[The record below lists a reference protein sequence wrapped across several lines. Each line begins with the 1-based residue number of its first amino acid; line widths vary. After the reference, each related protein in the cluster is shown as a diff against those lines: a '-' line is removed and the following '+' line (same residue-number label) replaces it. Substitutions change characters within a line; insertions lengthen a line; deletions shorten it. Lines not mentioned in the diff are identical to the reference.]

1 MDKTRKD
8 VARTSKRLHLGLK
21 ILKEIISKGK
31 SDNNKCGLSYIS
43 KVKTPISMKTTFV
56 MPRRL
61 LYLWRHPLVLL
72 SSTLFEIG
80 QT

>member
-56 MPRRL
+56 NAKEVALSMEA
-61 LYLWRHPLVLL
+61 
-72 SSTLFEIG
+72 SSTATFFYTI
-80 QT
+80 